1 MVSEYCHHR
10 YSIQI
15 RGKTFVTV
23 DVANNL
29 LILIHC
35 DSYRNVFQ
43 VLSNV
48 EGIDLTSSCSMLAVV
63 YL

>member
-1 MVSEYCHHR
+1 MVSEFCHHR
-10 YSIQI
+10 YSTQV
-15 RGKTFVTV
+15 RAKTFVTV
-23 DVANNL
+23 DIANVL
-29 LILIHC
+29 LLLIHC